1 MKSSTQGRPEPS
13 LELRLEIQAL
23 TAEHAYRLD
32 HGAADTLHQLYTA
45 DGQLLGLPPRDLVG
59 REAIAAWGAERVKL
73 PRVSRHVET
82 NHRLWWSD
90 EGLCGTLYAS
100 VFRSETADA
109 VDTTPLMVGDYEDL
123 YAQEDGQWRIRRRVI
138 RRAFRAAR

>member
-1 MKSSTQGRPEPS
+1 MAEATLDRPALSTA
-13 LELRLEIQAL
+13 LRLEIQAL

-32 HGAADTLHQLYTA
+32 HGAADTLHQLYSA
-45 DGQLLGLPPRDLVG
+45 DGRLLGLPPRDLVG

-100 VFRSETADA
+100 VFRSETPDA

-123 YAQEDGQWRIRRRVI
+123 YVKEDGEWRIRRRVI
-138 RRAFRAAR
+138 RKAF

>member
-1 MKSSTQGRPEPS
+1 MQSGSQNHSPITV
-13 LELRLEIQAL
+13 ELRLEIQAL

-32 HGAADTLHQLYTA
+32 HGEADTLHELYTV
-45 DGQLLGLPPRDLVG
+45 DGELLGLPPSDLVG
-59 REAIAAWGAERVKL
+59 RDSVAAWGAARVKL

-82 NHRLWWSD
+82 NHRLWWSN
-90 EGLCGTLYAS
+90 EGLRGTLYAS
-100 VFRSETADA
+100 VFRSETTDA

-123 YAQEDGQWRIRRRVI
+123 YAQEDGQWRIRSRVI

>member
-1 MKSSTQGRPEPS
+1 MEQATLDRPTLS
-13 LELRLEIQAL
+13 IELRLEIQAL
-23 TAEHAYRLD
+23 TADHAYRLD
-32 HGAADTLHQLYTA
+32 HCSANTLHELYSA
-45 DGQLLGLPPRDLVG
+45 DGELLGLPPRDLVG

-123 YAQEDGQWRIRRRVI
+123 YVKEDGQWRIRRRVI
-138 RRAFRAAR
+138 RKAFRATR